1 MTDVLKADVASRA
14 TTRHAVLGRLPGLLE
29 TMSEEQCWSRSTAIA
44 DEAFGAASSAAF
56 ELVEPHR
63 IELRAERG
71 DVDWMHGA
79 FPVAPDS
86 QAAYVLA
93 ADGAVTSAELD
104 VDRRFVA
111 APMLIRAGIRSAMS
125 CRFDLPAGGA
135 GFLGVYSAVPDAYD
149 RSDEATFEHLVE
161 IFGIAVRQSR
171 LRATLVHDASHDP
184 LTGLVNRTALLE
196 HLDAMIESGD
206 DVAALL
212 IDLDGFKA
220 VNDDH
225 GHRVGDS
232 VLARWRDGSSARSA
246 SPMCAAGSVG
256 TSSWS

>member
-1 MTDVLKADVASRA
+1 MNVVLKADVASRA
-14 TTRHAVLGRLPGLLE
+14 ATRHAVLGRLPGLLE

-44 DEAFGAASSAAF
+44 NDALGAASSAAF

-93 ADGAVTSAELD
+93 ADGAVTSEELD

-125 CRFDLPAGGA
+125 CRFDLPAGA
-135 GFLGVYSAVPDAYD
+135 PDLSVSTAPSRAPTTAPTRP
-149 RSDEATFEHLVE
+149 RSS
-161 IFGIAVRQSR
+161 ISSR
-171 LRATLVHDASHDP
+171 
-184 LTGLVNRTALLE
+184 
-196 HLDAMIESGD
+196 
-206 DVAALL
+206 
-212 IDLDGFKA
+212 
-220 VNDDH
+220 
-225 GHRVGDS
+225 
-232 VLARWRDGSSARSA
+232 SSASLSA
-246 SPMCAAGSVG
+246 SPGYAPPWCTMPA
-256 TSSWS
+256 TTL